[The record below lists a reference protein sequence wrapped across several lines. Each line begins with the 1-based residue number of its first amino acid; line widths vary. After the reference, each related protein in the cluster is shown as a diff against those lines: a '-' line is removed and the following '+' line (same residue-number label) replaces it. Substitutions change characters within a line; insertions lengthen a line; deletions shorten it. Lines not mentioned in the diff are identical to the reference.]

1 MTPSPSP
8 KKDADY
14 DPKSLI
20 VGLCVGIAGF
30 IVLLVLLL
38 LLGLSVWRCWK
49 RVQERRVIVAL
60 SSEDERHL
68 LMLEL

>member
-1 MTPSPSP
+1 
-8 KKDADY
+8 
-14 DPKSLI
+14 

-49 RVQERRVIVAL
+49 RMKERRAIVAL